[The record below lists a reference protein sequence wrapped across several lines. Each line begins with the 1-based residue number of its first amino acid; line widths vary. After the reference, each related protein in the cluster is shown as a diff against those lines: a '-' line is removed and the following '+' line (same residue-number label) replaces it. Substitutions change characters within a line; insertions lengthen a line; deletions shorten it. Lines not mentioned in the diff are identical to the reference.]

1 MLVGSIRIKIR
12 IGTSEIEVEGSKE
25 EIGYAIDLI
34 PNIIDRLSMNN
45 SSSISKDIP
54 SISIDKKDS
63 LSDIIIKIFKDDWGR
78 NARRLAEV
86 KEVLDSYGLTYP
98 KQSIAVTLM
107 RLAQSGKL
115 RRFKNE
121 QNEYVYTSSIQLLN
135 G

>member
-1 MLVGSIRIKIR
+1 M
-12 IGTSEIEVEGSKE
+12 
-25 EIGYAIDLI
+25 
-34 PNIIDRLSMNN
+34 
-45 SSSISKDIP
+45 
-54 SISIDKKDS
+54 
-63 LSDIIIKIFKDDWGR
+63 
-78 NARRLAEV
+78 AEV